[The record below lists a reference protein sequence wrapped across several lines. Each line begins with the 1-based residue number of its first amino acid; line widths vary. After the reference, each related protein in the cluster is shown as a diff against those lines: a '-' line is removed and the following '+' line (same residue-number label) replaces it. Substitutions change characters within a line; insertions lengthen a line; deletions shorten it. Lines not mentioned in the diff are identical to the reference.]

1 MKKLTA
7 IILTAGLFLSTCAT
21 AMAGTTYVFSM
32 NEANRGGTLL
42 MHINPNNFT
51 FEIKADAGAHS
62 SEIDGKINFVANNIG
77 LFESENCFI
86 ALHLHEDGVSVLQDG
101 GCGAVGAVSFDGF
114 YKSVRK
120 QTTNK

>member
-1 MKKLTA
+1 MKKIATIFFATMLLA
-7 IILTAGLFLSTCAT
+7 STCVT
-21 AMAGTTYVFSM
+21 ALAGTTYVFSL

-51 FEIKADAGAHS
+51 FEIKAEAGAHS

-77 LFESENCFI
+77 LFEAENCFI
-86 ALHLHEDGVSVLQDG
+86 ALHLHEDGVVVLQDG

-120 QTTNK
+120 TTSK

>member
-1 MKKLTA
+1 MKKIATIFFATMLLA
-7 IILTAGLFLSTCAT
+7 STCAT

-86 ALHLHEDGVSVLQDG
+86 ALHLHEDGVVVLQDG